1 VRHFHVHLLLNLAL
15 LTVLSADLAGAQP
28 VINDVA
34 GLTGLINPQ
43 CADFRILGPCSCTGT
58 QVEQACLW
66 VAYHQPASVVETVP
80 IPGDLI
86 IGAGLISPGV
96 VPGAL
101 VDALDFAGGSSALPQ
116 TSGHAA
122 LTFREAHVY
131 SAPRLLP
138 YGCNACDGRSIP
150 DQPLLV
156 PHYLSEL
163 DFAAWRYL
171 PDGVANPI
179 PIAGLNLAGVWGSLF
194 PRIGFSQ
201 HDSPP
206 VAAALLA
213 WRAMAV
219 AFNPAPGPGGSTPR
233 TVILPAIGEP
243 PVCFQVGYPNRSRC
257 GLVGMNPLH
266 WQLEKV
272 EARGRNVFVFWEEKM
287 CCVEPASATCGL
299 AMSTGNEDNFCPAGY
314 DPVFALVPGMPLDV
328 PFDGK

>member
-1 VRHFHVHLLLNLAL
+1 MRHFYPDLSWLIVI
-15 LTVLSADLAGAQP
+15 VLYVSAAGAQP
-28 VINDVA
+28 VLND
-34 GLTGLINPQ
+34 LTGLMSLINPQ
-43 CADFRILGPCSCTGT
+43 CADFRMLGPCSCTGT
-58 QVEQACLW
+58 QVEQACVR
-66 VAYHQPASVVETVP
+66 VAYHQPAYLVETVP
-80 IPGDLI
+80 IPGDAV

-96 VPGAL
+96 VLGPLLGTL
-101 VDALDFAGGSSALPQ
+101 NFAGGSSALPQ
-116 TSGHAA
+116 DSGHAA

-131 SAPRLLP
+131 SVPKLLP
-138 YGCNACDGRSIP
+138 YGCHVCDGRSIP
-150 DQPLLV
+150 DAPLLI

-171 PDGVANPI
+171 PDGVANPL
-179 PIAGLNLAGVWGSLF
+179 PLAGLNLAGVWGSLF

-219 AFNPAPGPGGSTPR
+219 AFNPAPGPGGLAPR
-233 TVILPAIGEP
+233 TVITPAIGEP

-272 EARGRNVFVFWEEKM
+272 EARGRSVFVFWEEKT
-287 CCVEPASATCGL
+287 CCVEPASAACGQ
-299 AMSTGNEDNFCPAGY
+299 AMSIGNEDNFCPVGY